1 MTPTKFRVIIAGGG
15 PVGLTAALALSKANI
30 EFTLLEKYPRIPSE
44 AGSDLVL
51 SPVSFRALSQLGLYQ
66 ELSAAST
73 PLGAI
78 QRVDHS
84 GNDLGKIKMF
94 EYMREK

>member
-1 MTPTKFRVIIAGGG
+1 MPANFRVLIAGGG
-15 PVGLTAALALSKANI
+15 PVGLTAALALSKANV
-30 EFTLLEKYPRIPSE
+30 EFTLLEKHRLVVSD

-51 SPVSFRALSQLGLYQ
+51 SPIGLRALSQLGLYS

-78 QRVDHS
+78 QRIDHE
-84 GNDLGKIKMF
+84 GNDLGQVRIF
-94 EYMREK
+94 EYMQER